1 MPSWWGKSS
10 SKEVKKK
17 ANKESFIDTLH
28 KRFKSPSDGKL
39 SGRSGGS
46 RRRCND
52 TISERGSQSRA
63 ESRSPSPTSKHVSRC
78 QSFAERPQAQPL
90 PLPGVRPAS
99 VGRTDSGI
107 GISTKPRLGKGGAK
121 SSLFLPLPRPG
132 CIRNRSNPTDLDGDL
147 ATASVFS
154 TDYEDPADSSHCS
167 PLATDHDHGT
177 RTIASSPSSAMVKDH
192 CATVSQVN
200 SREAKKPANLSF
212 GNHTSPT
219 SPKRTP
225 ISSHVPNLQV
235 PKHGSFCSAPDSYM
249 SSPSRSPMR
258 AFGTEQVINS
268 TFWAGKPY
276 PDINLLGSGHCSSP
290 GSGYNSGHNSM
301 GGDMSGQLFWQQSRG
316 SPECSPIPS
325 PRMTSPGPS
334 SRVQSGAVTPIHP
347 RAGGTI
353 ESQTSWPDDGKQ
365 QSHRLPLPP
374 VTVSSPSP
382 FSHSNSAAASP
393 SVPRSP
399 GMAENPT
406 SPGSR
411 WKKGK
416 LLGRGTF
423 GHVYA
428 GLNSESGELC
438 AMKEVTLFSD
448 DAKSKESAK
457 QLMQE
462 ISLLSRLQHPN
473 IVQYYGSE
481 TVGDRLYIYL
491 EYVSGGSIYK
501 LLQEYGQLG
510 ELVIRSYTHQI
521 LSGLAFL
528 HSKSTVHRDIKGAN
542 ILVDPN
548 GRVKL
553 ADFGMAKHITGQS
566 CPLSFKGSPYWMA
579 PEVIKNLNGCNL
591 AVDIWSLGCTVL
603 EMATAKPPWSQFEG
617 VAAMFKIGNSKDL
630 PAIPEDLS
638 DEGKD
643 FVRQCL
649 QRNPLHR
656 PTATQLL
663 EHPFVK
669 LAAPLERPIMCL
681 DPTDPYPG
689 VTNGVK
695 TQGINHARNF
705 PTLDS
710 ERLAVHSSRVSKTV
724 LHASDLHVPRNISC
738 PVSPIGSPLL
748 HSRSPQHLNGRMSPS
763 PIASP
768 RTTSGSSTPRTGGTG
783 ALPFNHLKHS
793 VHFQEGFG
801 NMPNLSN
808 VIYVN
813 GLAYLN
819 SNPDLF
825 RGMQPGSPI
834 FSELVPCEND
844 LIGKQL
850 GRPTQGEPY
859 DGQSVLADR
868 VSRQLLRDHVKMKP
882 SLDLSPNSPLPS
894 RTGAI

>member
-1 MPSWWGKSS
+1 MVDL
-10 SKEVKKK
+10 EVLEDF
-17 ANKESFIDTLH
+17 AVT
-28 KRFKSPSDGKL
+28 RF
-39 SGRSGGS
+39 
-46 RRRCND
+46 
-52 TISERGSQSRA
+52 SERGSQSRA
-63 ESRSPSPTSKHVSRC
+63 VSRSSSPSSKHVSRC
-78 QSFAERPQAQPL
+78 QSFAERPHAHPL
-90 PLPGVRPAS
+90 PLPGVHPAN

-107 GISTKPRLGKGGAK
+107 GSICN
-121 SSLFLPLPRPG
+121 RP
-132 CIRNRSNPTDLDGDL
+132 NPPDLDGDL
-147 ATASVFS
+147 ATASISSES
-154 TDYEDPADSSHCS
+154 TTDSDDPVDSSHRS
-167 PLATDHDHGT
+167 PPATDYDPGT
-177 RTIASSPSSAMVKDH
+177 RTTTSSPSSAMLNDQ
-192 CATVSQVN
+192 CATESHSN
-200 SREAKKPANLSF
+200 SKEAKKPANLYF
-212 GNHTSPT
+212 GNQTSSA
-219 SPKRTP
+219 SPKQRH
-225 ISSHVPNLQV
+225 INSHVLNLQV
-235 PKHGSFCSAPDSYM
+235 PQHGAFCSAPDSSM

-258 AFGTEQVINS
+258 AFSSEQVINAA
-268 TFWAGKPY
+268 FWAGKPY
-276 PDINLLGSGHCSSP
+276 PDVNFLGSGHCSSP

-316 SPECSPIPS
+316 SPEYSPIPS

-353 ESQTSWPDDGKQ
+353 IESQTSWPDDVKQ

-374 VTVSSPSP
+374 ITISSPSP

-399 GMAENPT
+399 GRAENPT
-406 SPGSR
+406 GPGSR

-423 GHVYA
+423 GHVYL
-428 GLNSESGELC
+428 GFNSESGELC

-462 ISLLSRLQHPN
+462 ISLLSRLRHQN
-473 IVQYYGSE
+473 IVQYHGSE

-510 ELVIRSYTHQI
+510 ELVIRSYTQQI

-579 PEVIKNLNGCNL
+579 PEVIKNSSGCNL

-603 EMATAKPPWSQFEG
+603 EMATTKPPWSQFEG

-630 PAIPEDLS
+630 PAIPDHLS

-649 QRNPLHR
+649 QP
-656 PTATQLL
+656 
-663 EHPFVK
+663 
-669 LAAPLERPIMCL
+669 PLERPIL
-681 DPTDPYPG
+681 SPEPTDPPSG

-695 TQGINHARNF
+695 AMGINQSRNF

-710 ERLAVHSSRVSKTV
+710 ERLAVHSSRVSKTG
-724 LHASDLHVPRNISC
+724 LLASDLHIPRNISC
-738 PVSPIGSPLL
+738 PVSPIGSPLFTFKTAYL
-748 HSRSPQHLNGRMSPS
+748 
-763 PIASP
+763 
-768 RTTSGSSTPRTGGTG
+768 
-783 ALPFNHLKHS
+783 
-793 VHFQEGFG
+793 QEGFG
-801 NMPNLSN
+801 NMSN
-808 VIYVN
+808 HAN
-813 GLAYLN
+813 
-819 SNPDLF
+819 
-825 RGMQPGSPI
+825 
-834 FSELVPCEND
+834 
-844 LIGKQL
+844 GKQL
-850 GRPTQGEPY
+850 GRPAQGEPY
-859 DGQSVLADR
+859 DGQSVLALR

-894 RTGAI
+894 QTRAEETSMFNRGKEMWNKFKGEETGWRQIGQHGSKLMHFDKMHARHTKIKKMRFVFQAAVDLSSLRVAVSWYSFYADSD